1 MAASRI
7 LVGHD
12 GSPHAKDALAL
23 GRLLS
28 ELTGAE
34 LVLAR
39 VVPWEPLALQAVPV
53 PELRN
58 RHEEQERNALAEL
71 RQTAD
76 RAPDDRS
83 VTTEDGA
90 RA

>member
-1 MAASRI
+1 MTASRI

-12 GSPHAKDALAL
+12 ASPHADDALAL

-39 VVPWEPLALQAVPV
+39 VVPWEPLPLQAVPI
-53 PELRN
+53 PELK
-58 RHEEQERNALAEL
+58 
-71 RQTAD
+71 
-76 RAPDDRS
+76 
-83 VTTEDGA
+83 
-90 RA
+90 